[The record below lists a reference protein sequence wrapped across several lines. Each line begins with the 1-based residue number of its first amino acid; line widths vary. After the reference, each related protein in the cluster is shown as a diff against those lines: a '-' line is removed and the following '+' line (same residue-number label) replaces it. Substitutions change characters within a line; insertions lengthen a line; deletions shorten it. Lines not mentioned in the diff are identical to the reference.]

1 MAITWCQRPSFHSL
15 SFRRAH
21 REGPPEY
28 RRSRLAYRG
37 INSVTGQLVIVT
49 IFLSQQGF
57 ISFQLSTDL
66 KPSRDEDILIPS
78 FEVRASR
85 DRDVIGAIQYNALAH
100 PAILEGH
107 LADELAVIIDL
118 AKRCSVCQVAVQRP
132 IGNQVHV
139 NGWSAAV
146 RLDPGR

>member
-1 MAITWCQRPSFHSL
+1 MK
-15 SFRRAH
+15 
-21 REGPPEY
+21 
-28 RRSRLAYRG
+28 
-37 INSVTGQLVIVT
+37 
-49 IFLSQQGF
+49 
-57 ISFQLSTDL
+57 IS
-66 KPSRDEDILIPS
+66 LIPS

-85 DRDVIGAIQYNALAH
+85 DRDVIGTIQYNALAH

-146 RLDPGR
+146 RLDPGRQQLLEVPVGQARHKKLTKLLPTRWEDRNSVRIPTVRLFPIKQ